1 MPAKISITKI
11 VKKNKKVSVS
21 KLNSGRKLL
30 KNMRKLGSSRR
41 TYNLASPYSRK
52 AYLETAQTVTVLE

>member
-1 MPAKISITKI
+1 MPAKMSIKKI
-11 VKKNKKVSVS
+11 AKKNKKVNLS
-21 KLNSGRKLL
+21 KLNSGRTLL

-52 AYLETAQTVTVLE
+52 ACLETSQTMTVL